1 MSGAVSEA
9 LNSFSLDRQKQC
21 DVSAESLS
29 FDFLA
34 TGKVFLT
41 DSVTAYCLLFDN
53 DNSIGGVREWGQS
66 VVAINRKLW
75 EELVIGC
82 V

>member
-21 DVSAESLS
+21 DVSAESFS
-29 FDFLA
+29 FDVLA

-53 DNSIGGVREWGQS
+53 DNSIGRSAEVGPERSG
-66 VVAINRKLW
+66 N
-75 EELVIGC
+75 
-82 V
+82 